1 MVLVLFFAIAQSAAP
16 LMHAH
21 FAGGGAR
28 DSGVHIHLGTSLPP
42 ASGDHGIANEIR
54 DFEARI
60 LSAPDEYFK
69 DEALRVLDLP
79 AIGGANASNRHAQPM
94 APLARFV
101 CVPTTAPQL
110 FPKPLPLAPPVSA

>member
-79 AIGGANASNRHAQPM
+79 AIGANASNRHAQPM
-94 APLARFV
+94 APLARYV